1 MEAETTTIQ
10 SPRRVPRKLDQN
22 SDSEKFLLV
31 APTALLARVDE
42 WRRKQPDIPNRSEA
56 MRRLMALALDADDK
70 RKR

>member
-1 MEAETTTIQ
+1 VETATIQ

-31 APTALLARVDE
+31 TPASLLERVDE
-42 WRRKQPDIPNRSEA
+42 WRRRQPDIPTRSEA
-56 MRRLMALALDADDK
+56 IRRLMAYALDADDK

>member
-1 MEAETTTIQ
+1 METATIQ

-31 APTALLARVDE
+31 VPSATLERIDE

-56 MRRLMALALDADDK
+56 MRRLMGHALDADDK
-70 RKR
+70 RRK